1 MAKKKILLIE
11 DEAELS
17 RVIKIRLEAAGFD
30 TISAGDGEKGLEM
43 AHKERPDL
51 IVLDLILPNMSGFDV
66 CRKLKIDKEYK
77 DIPIIVLTA
86 KFQPND
92 IRFGLAMGADAY
104 ITKPYESQELLT
116 KIREF
121 LKEKQE
127 SDGSA

>member
-17 RVIKIRLEAAGFD
+17 RAIKIRLEAAGFD

>member
-17 RVIKIRLEAAGFD
+17 RAIKIRLEAAGFD

-92 IRFGLAMGADAY
+92 IRFGIAMGADAY
-104 ITKPYESQELLT
+104 ITKPYESQELFT